1 MLFLSMNMILV
12 QGSHGHKLT
21 IEANICSRKWLYVIN
36 YYYKKKKLLAC
47 WGQQLTFYL
56 KEKLVHWVEL
66 ACYFTFYFFAGLMF
80 PALIHT
86 STHLKGG
93 IFGVPRFH
101 KRESQFSIRTPCK
114 FSFQPAYVD
123 MYSLS
128 RRRKILSQEKGNM
141 IIVAA

>member
-1 MLFLSMNMILV
+1 M
-12 QGSHGHKLT
+12 
-21 IEANICSRKWLYVIN
+21 
-36 YYYKKKKLLAC
+36 
-47 WGQQLTFYL
+47 TFYL
-56 KEKLVHWVEL
+56 NENLVHYVEFVL
-66 ACYFTFYFFAGLMF
+66 LFLFAGLMF

-86 STHLKGG
+86 ITHLKGG

-141 IIVAA
+141 IIAAA